1 MVLSISFLHWLLN
14 SKGVLQF
21 VPKIKI
27 DEGFMKKIFLIIAFC
42 TLFCSCIERKQKQ
55 NDYVRF
61 AWWGDSERSARTA
74 KAALVFEE
82 ANESIKIELETDAKD
97 AYFDKMNLCAAT
109 GTLPDLMQHSSDS
122 LLIWAKAGR
131 LQDLSPFINSGVIR
145 LSDFG
150 ESEKKA
156 GMYNG
161 KIFGIC
167 AGSCSLGVAVNKDFL
182 EKAGVAEVDE
192 NWTWSDFENIAKTVF
207 GRTGVKTL
215 PFGDDSAFAF
225 ESFLRQ
231 NGDAFF
237 SEDGRALGENVR
249 KNAEEFFLMLFRLA
263 KLGAFLTDADLSAEN
278 ASGAQTW
285 NRFLWKDE
293 FYDVAQNEKVLP
305 VPKKA
310 NAENSGEFLVPS
322 LFYSIPEGA
331 VRSELAACFLDF
343 LVNNESATEILG
355 DERGVSAKESAKND
369 LSIPV
374 LDAGSARQKEVRRIF
389 CETTR
394 AVILREISVSEGAR
408 IFCERAS
415 IALLG

>member
-1 MVLSISFLHWLLN
+1 
-14 SKGVLQF
+14 
-21 VPKIKI
+21 
-27 DEGFMKKIFLIIAFC
+27 MKKIFLIIALC

-74 KAALVFEE
+74 KAALVFEG
-82 ANESIKIELETDAKD
+82 ANENIKIELETDAKD

-109 GTLPDLMQHSSDS
+109 GTLPDLMQHSSES
-122 LLIWAKAGR
+122 LLSWAKAGR
-131 LQDLSPFINSGVIR
+131 LQDLSPFINSGLIKF
-145 LSDFG
+145 SDFG

-161 KIFGIC
+161 KIYGIC
-167 AGSCSLGVAVNKDFL
+167 VGCSSLGVAVNKDFL
-182 EKAGVAEVDE
+182 EKAGVADIDE

-215 PFGDDSAFAF
+215 PFGANSAFAF

-231 NGDAFF
+231 NDAVFF
-237 SEDGRALGENVR
+237 SEDGKALGENVR

-263 KLGAFLTDADLSAEN
+263 KLGAFLSEADAELSAEN
-278 ASGAQTW
+278 ASSSKTW

-305 VPKKA
+305 IPKKA

-322 LFYSIPEGA
+322 LFYAIPEDA
-331 VRSELAACFLDF
+331 VKSELAALFLDF
-343 LVNNESATEILG
+343 LVNNEGATEIFG
-355 DERGVSAKESAKND
+355 DERGASAKAKSKDESI
-369 LSIPV
+369 IPV
-374 LDAGSARQKEVRRIF
+374 LESESARQKEVRRIF
-389 CETTR
+389 CEMTK
-394 AVILREISVSEGAR
+394 AVVLREISVSEGAR

-415 IALLG
+415 IALLS